1 MNSILLDQLAP
12 RGVLR
17 AAINLSNPL
26 LVTGRDATG
35 DPAGIAPDLA
45 REIAQ
50 RLGVACELVSF
61 NAPHEIADSAEA
73 DSWDIGLIGADP
85 VRAQQIAFTA
95 GYVEIEAG
103 YLVAKDTELTDVSAV
118 DRSGVRLAVAAGT
131 AYDLWLTR
139 QIEHATLIRFHTH
152 ADAREAFV
160 EQRLEVLAGLKAQ
173 LLADTPT
180 LAGSRVLDG
189 RFVAVE
195 QAVGLRRIHREGH
208 AFLSAYIEEAKSGGL
223 IKRLIERHNGLGLR
237 VASAA
242 V

>member
-26 LVTGRDATG
+26 LVTGRDTNG

-50 RLGVACELVSF
+50 RLCVPCELVSF
-61 NAPHEIADSAEA
+61 NAPHEIADSAQA
-73 DSWDIGLIGADP
+73 DVWDIGLIGADP
-85 VRAQQIAFTA
+85 ARAQHMAFTA

-103 YLVAKDTELTDVSAV
+103 YLVAKDTGLAAVSDV
-118 DRSGVRLAVAAGT
+118 DRPGVRLAVVAGT

-139 QIEHATLIRFHTH
+139 EIKHATLIRSRTH

-160 EQRLEVLAGLKAQ
+160 KQQFEVLTGLKAQ
-173 LLADTPT
+173 LIADAPG
-180 LAGSRVLDG
+180 LPGSRVLDG
-189 RFVAVE
+189 HFAAVG
-195 QAVGLRRIHREGH
+195 QAVGLRRVHQEGH
-208 AFLSAYIEEAKSGGL
+208 AFLSAYIEEAKSVGL
-223 IKRLIERHNGLGLR
+223 IKRLIERHKGVGLR
-237 VASAA
+237 VASLAR
-242 V
+242 